1 MKKIILGIAVLL
13 FVCLGV
19 FLCFSCHK
27 EYVCFSFDDGVV
39 YIGDGSDLY
48 DSDNILV
55 DENGEGIDN
64 ILVDENGE
72 GIEFTSMIAALNYMG
87 EKGWNVEYGGIDPF
101 FVILGKYVLWGD
113 ATEDIMTLGKYKA
126 QQRK

>member
-1 MKKIILGIAVLL
+1 MKKIILGIAVFL

-19 FLCFSCHK
+19 FLCLSCHK
-27 EYVCFSFDDGVV
+27 EYVCLSVGDGVV

-55 DENGEGIDN
+55 DENGE
-64 ILVDENGE
+64 E
-72 GIEFTSMIAALNYMG
+72 IEFTSMIAKLNYMG
-87 EKGWNVEYGGIDPF
+87 EKGWNVEYGCIKPF
-101 FVILGKYVLWGD
+101 YVILGKYVLWGD